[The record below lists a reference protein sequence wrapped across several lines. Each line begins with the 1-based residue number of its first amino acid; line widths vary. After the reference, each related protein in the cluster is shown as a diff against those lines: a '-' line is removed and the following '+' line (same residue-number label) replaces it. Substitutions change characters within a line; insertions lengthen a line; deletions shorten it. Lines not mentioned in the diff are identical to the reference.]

1 MIVREFYRTRKDGVS
16 LYRTY
21 SDAGYMIR
29 QTQTGAEYAE
39 AVDVADAPYT
49 YTETE
54 TKIPED
60 GAPEDT
66 DALRARL
73 DDAETAA
80 KILLGEAE

>member
-21 SDAGYMIR
+21 SDAGYLIR

-39 AVDVADAPYT
+39 AVDVTDAPYT

-60 GAPEDT
+60 GAPEDA

-80 KILLGEAE
+80 KILLGEAD

>member
-21 SDAGYMIR
+21 SNAGYLIR

-54 TKIPED
+54 TKIQAEEAAED
-60 GAPEDT
+60 A

-80 KILLGEAE
+80 KILLGEAD

>member
-1 MIVREFYRTRKDGVS
+1 MIVRKFYRTRKDGVS

-21 SDAGYMIR
+21 SDAGYLIR

-54 TKIPED
+54 TRIPAEE
-60 GAPEDT
+60 AAEDT

-73 DDAETAA
+73 ADAETAA

>member
-21 SDAGYMIR
+21 SDVGYLIR

-39 AVDVADAPYT
+39 AIDVADAPYT

-54 TKIPED
+54 KK
-60 GAPEDT
+60 APEVNPDGW
-66 DALRARL
+66 R
-73 DDAETAA
+73 
-80 KILLGEAE
+80 KITEKGA